1 LTTVAK
7 SLPEGGR
14 HRILGAVK
22 GTAGAGTMRAAAIGI
37 IAGLTMA
44 AGTEAAPETV
54 VATGAGAV
62 AGTVRDGVAA
72 WLGIP
77 YAAPPVGER
86 RWRAPQPVAPW
97 DGARPATGFGP
108 DCLQVPVESD
118 AAPVGTEPAEDCLY
132 LNVWRPAAETGA
144 EAEAPLPVL
153 VWIHGGGYVNGG
165 ASPAVYDGAA
175 LARQGLVVV
184 SFNYRLGRF
193 GFFAHPALA
202 AEGESGNFA
211 LLDMLA
217 ALGWVRENV
226 AAFGGD
232 PGAVTVMGESAGGD
246 AVAHLMTMPAAGG
259 LIQRAAILSGNGWGH
274 LLGGLDAEAAAA
286 VGLAWAA
293 REGVAGTD
301 AAALAALR
309 ALPAGRVLGGISMES
324 MLTRPDLGTVFA
336 MGPIV
341 DGSLV
346 RAAPGAVLAEGLH
359 PAVPVLIGTT
369 RDDLP
374 LHLPPLGD
382 PLGHFGADRTAAQ
395 AVYAADGITERGPLV
410 LAIGADRTMQA
421 PARRVATA
429 LARRGVPSW
438 LYRFDHVAEAM
449 RGEWTRGAPHASELP
464 YVFGTLEARYPG
476 AVAAADR
483 AAAAE
488 MQALI
493 VGFARDGR
501 PRAADGTAWPA
512 WDPDDGRL
520 ILIGPEG
527 AALVADPLRARLD
540 AVDRAEETSR

>member
-1 LTTVAK
+1 
-7 SLPEGGR
+7 
-14 HRILGAVK
+14 
-22 GTAGAGTMRAAAIGI
+22 MRAAAIGI

-44 AGTEAAPETV
+44 AATDASTV
-54 VATGAGAV
+54 VTTGAGAV
-62 AGTVRDGVAA
+62 AGIVRDGVAA

-77 YAAPPVGER
+77 YATPPVGDL

-97 DGARPATGFGP
+97 EGARPATGFGP
-108 DCLQVPVESD
+108 DCLQVPVASD

-132 LNVWRPAAETGA
+132 LNLWRPAAET
-144 EAEAPLPVL
+144 EAPLPVL
-153 VWIHGGGYVNGG
+153 VWIHGGGYMNGG

-202 AEGESGNFA
+202 AEGETGNFA

-246 AVAHLMTMPAAGG
+246 AVALLTTIPAAVG
-259 LIQRAAILSGNGWGH
+259 LMHRAAILSGNGWGH

-286 VGLAWAA
+286 VGAAWAA
-293 REGVAGTD
+293 REGIGGTD
-301 AAALAALR
+301 AAALATLR
-309 ALPAGRVLGGISMES
+309 ALPAERVLDGIGMES
-324 MLTRPDLGTVFA
+324 MLTRHDLSTVFA

-346 RAAPGAVLAEGLH
+346 RAAPGAVLAEGTH
-359 PAVPVLIGTT
+359 AAVPVLIGSTG
-369 RDDLP
+369 DDLP
-374 LHLPPLGD
+374 LHLPPLDD
-382 PLGHFGADRTAAQ
+382 PLGHFGADRVAAETA
-395 AVYAADGITERGPLV
+395 YAADGITERGVLV

-421 PARRVATA
+421 PARRVATT
-429 LARRGVPSW
+429 LARRGVPAW

-464 YVFGTLEARYPG
+464 HVFGTLEARYPG
-476 AVAAADR
+476 DVAAADR

-501 PRAADGTAWPA
+501 PRAADGIAWPA

-520 ILIGPEG
+520 ILIGTEG
-527 AALVADPLRARLD
+527 AALVPDPLRARLD
-540 AVDRAEETSR
+540 AVDRAEEAAR

>member
-1 LTTVAK
+1 
-7 SLPEGGR
+7 
-14 HRILGAVK
+14 
-22 GTAGAGTMRAAAIGI
+22 MRAAAIGI

-44 AGTEAAPETV
+44 AATEAGTV
-54 VATGAGAV
+54 ATTGAGAV
-62 AGTVRDGVAA
+62 AGIVRDGVAA

-86 RWRAPQPVAPW
+86 RWRAPQAPAPW
-97 DGARPATGFGP
+97 DGERPATGFGP
-108 DCLQVPVESD
+108 DCLQLPVASD

-132 LNVWRPAAETGA
+132 LNVWRPAAEM
-144 EAEAPLPVL
+144 EAPLPVL

-202 AEGESGNFA
+202 AEGESGNVA

-246 AVAHLMTMPAAGG
+246 AVAHLMATPAAVG
-259 LIQRAAILSGNGWGH
+259 LMQRAAILSGNGWGH
-274 LLGGLDAEAAAA
+274 LLGGLDAGAAAA

-293 REGVAGTD
+293 RAGIGGTD
-301 AAALAALR
+301 AASLAALR
-309 ALPAGRVLGGISMES
+309 ALPAERVLDGISMET

-346 RAAPGAVLAEGLH
+346 QAAPGAVLDEATH

-369 RDDLP
+369 GADLP
-374 LHLPPLGD
+374 LHLPPLDD
-382 PLGHFGADRTAAQ
+382 PLGHFGADRAA
-395 AVYAADGITERGPLV
+395 AEAAYAADGITERGALV

-421 PARRVATA
+421 PARRVATV
-429 LARRGVPSW
+429 LARRGVPAW

-449 RGEWTRGAPHASELP
+449 RGEWTGGAPHASELP
-464 YVFGTLEARYPG
+464 YLFGTLEARYPG
-476 AVAAADR
+476 AVSAADE
-483 AAAAE
+483 AVAAE

-493 VGFARDGR
+493 AGFARDGR
-501 PRAADGTAWPA
+501 PRAADGGPWPEYE
-512 WDPDDGRL
+512 PNDGRL
-520 ILIGPEG
+520 ILIGPAG
-527 AALVADPLRARLD
+527 AALSADPLRARLD
-540 AVDRAEETSR
+540 LVDRAEAAAR